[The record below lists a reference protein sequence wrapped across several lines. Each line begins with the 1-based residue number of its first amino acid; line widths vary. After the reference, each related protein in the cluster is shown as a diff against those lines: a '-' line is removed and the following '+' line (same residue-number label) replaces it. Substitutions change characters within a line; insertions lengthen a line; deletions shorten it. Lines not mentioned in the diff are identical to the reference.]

1 MESQVSLSSLK
12 KEVREVSSKLDIV
25 IMNQERLNRFIMPT
39 EKVVKR
45 PSKLPPLPIK
55 TERELTEM
63 EQFLSEENNLSAT
76 VSMHIYNV

>member
-1 MESQVSLSSLK
+1 
-12 KEVREVSSKLDIV
+12 
-25 IMNQERLNRFIMPT
+25 MNQERLNRLIMPT

-45 PSKLPPLPIK
+45 PSKLPSLPIK
-55 TERELTEM
+55 TEGELAKM